1 MTEEIQRYL
10 NQIHRIFKKY
20 KLTDIY
26 NEDNFLLK
34 FQKHTNHLRDK
45 YNKNGEMDFLED
57 DLLRLVFETRF
68 AIANVIL
75 YFEEGLTQFKTVKA
89 ANGPMGTFFP
99 SEIDMRFFYFVDDVF
114 MRFYNA
120 WNRVANFLNIF
131 WINKKPDEVYFAPF
145 MDELGKYVKHG
156 PDYQSLKKFKET
168 DYQTILNKN
177 RRKIVHRIST
187 SGQYFIDFIKHH
199 TELSELMRK
208 QSERD
213 QLPHFFI
220 QQYNRLLTG
229 IEEMLGLIKNNVK

>member
-1 MTEEIQRYL
+1 MLEETKIYL
-10 NQIHRIFKKY
+10 DRIHRIFEKHR
-20 KLTDIY
+20 LADIY

-34 FQKHTNHLRDK
+34 FQQYIGHLRDK
-45 YNKNGEMDFLED
+45 YNQNGEMDFLEE

-75 YFEEGLTQFKTVKA
+75 YFEEGITQFRTA
-89 ANGPMGTFFP
+89 ETADGSIGTYFP
-99 SEIDMRFFYFVDDVF
+99 SEIDTRFFYFVDDAF

-131 WINKKPDEVYFAPF
+131 WANKEPDKVYFAPF
-145 MDELGKYVKHG
+145 IDELGRYVKHG
-156 PDYQSLKKFKET
+156 PDYQSLKKFKDN

-187 SGQYFIDFIKHH
+187 SGQYFIDFVRHH
-199 TELSELMRK
+199 TEPSELIRK
-208 QSERD
+208 QNERD

-220 QQYNRLLTG
+220 QQYYRLLAG
-229 IEEMLGLIKNNVK
+229 IEEMLRLIKNNVK